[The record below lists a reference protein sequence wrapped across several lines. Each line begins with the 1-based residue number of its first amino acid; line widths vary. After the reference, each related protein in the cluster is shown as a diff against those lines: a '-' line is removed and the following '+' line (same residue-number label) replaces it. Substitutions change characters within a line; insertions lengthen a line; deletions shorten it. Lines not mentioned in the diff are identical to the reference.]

1 MDLNSIPLCTR
12 QGYRRYSTTQEW
24 VRAKLGPIIAGYFA
38 LDFLSVIMMK
48 DPYFILGPELASV
61 APVTLPPVL
70 ASLPA
75 PLLLLYRSIVCF
87 SGVFLAI
94 DLMITLYQLLSH
106 ILLRRLLGTRSE
118 LWHYPC
124 VYGSFVY
131 GVLDKGIVGFWGAYW
146 HQTFRVTFSAPG
158 VWLGRR
164 GYLDPYSAKGKALA
178 GLIAFAQS
186 GFLHAL
192 GSVSCLPPS
201 RPWAPPVFFLLNW
214 VGILV
219 QTAWCAALQRYG
231 VYSRTTTPVWARRAG
246 NLLFAFVWLIATQY
260 FFSDDISRSGIWLL
274 EPVPV
279 SLFRALGLGRPG
291 DSWWRWDPVLVPSWW
306 NGAGRWWQSGIAL

>member
-12 QGYRRYSTTQEW
+12 QGYRRYTTSREW
-24 VRAKLGPIIAGYFA
+24 VRIKLIPMIVGYFA

-48 DPYFILGPELASV
+48 DPYFILGPELAPV
-61 APVTLPPVL
+61 APVAMPRVL

-75 PLLLLYRSIVCF
+75 PLLFLYRSLVCF
-87 SGVFLAI
+87 SAVLLAI
-94 DLMITLYQLLSH
+94 ELIITSYQLLTH
-106 ILLRRLLGTRSE
+106 LLVRRLLGTRSE

-131 GVLDKGIVGFWGAYW
+131 GVLDKGMVGFWGVWW
-146 HQTFRVTFSAPG
+146 HQTFRVAFSAPSA
-158 VWLGRR
+158 WLGRR
-164 GYLDPYSAKGKALA
+164 GYVDPRSAKGKALA

-192 GSVSCLPPS
+192 GSVSCLPPG
-201 RPWAPPVFFLLNW
+201 RPWAPPVFFLLSW
-214 VGILV
+214 VGVFV
-219 QTAWCAALQRYG
+219 QTAGCAALQTYG
-231 VYSRTTTPVWARRAG
+231 VYSKATTPVWARRAG
-246 NLLFAFVWLIATQY
+246 NLLFAFVWLNATQY
-260 FFSDDISRSGIWLL
+260 FFCDDMSRSGIWLL

-291 DSWWRWDPVLVPSWW
+291 DSWWRWDPALWPRWW
-306 NGAGRWWQSGIAL
+306 DGGRAWWQSGIAL